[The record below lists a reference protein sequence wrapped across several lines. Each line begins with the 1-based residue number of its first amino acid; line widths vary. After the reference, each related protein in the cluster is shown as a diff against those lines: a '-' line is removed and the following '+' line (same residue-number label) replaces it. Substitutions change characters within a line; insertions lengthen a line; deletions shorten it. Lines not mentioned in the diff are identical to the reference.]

1 MDVFYAYTYSTAGW
15 LSLQSVALIAVP
27 EMMTTMLEQESRQP
41 SCTSPP
47 LVLSPLPTTQ
57 TNTITAIETYL
68 SRCLGMS
75 LLTIAILTVM
85 LTGSIPLTASIT
97 DPVTTDDSDPKAPYA
112 VPTMQVTTIFHFI
125 SAGYAYAWFADK
137 GQLAFGVGMVVSGAL
152 ASLGIWCALF
162 ASSNGKIS
170 RKTGADKRTT
180 GFPFKNR
187 EAEKKHGKG
196 FSHYCLPRA
205 PPPLSLLHK
214 KSIKMVYIAKE
225 AIIFFVILGCVVVSV
240 FGYSIHY
247 LATNGFYG
255 EERNLDFPPEQR
267 IYMRQLRLR
276 DLHWMAR
283 DNGIRIA
290 SNTSPV

>member
-15 LSLQSVALIAVP
+15 LSLQSIALITVP

-41 SCTSPP
+41 SS
-47 LVLSPLPTTQ
+47 
-57 TNTITAIETYL
+57 IETYL

-180 GFPFKNR
+180 GFPFKNK

-196 FSHYCLPRA
+196 LHKNIPTIT
-205 PPPLSLLHK
+205 LLHLPPSSTI
-214 KSIKMVYIAKE
+214 KSTKW
-225 AIIFFVILGCVVVSV
+225 S
-240 FGYSIHY
+240 
-247 LATNGFYG
+247 
-255 EERNLDFPPEQR
+255 
-267 IYMRQLRLR
+267 
-276 DLHWMAR
+276 
-283 DNGIRIA
+283 
-290 SNTSPV
+290 TSPKKPSSSSSSSVVW